1 MRKGNEIMS
10 EKNYKTKWHTV
21 RESYLRMLIGKA
33 MKYDILMDEDSKI
46 DIDTYDFYGEIY
58 RGLTGEELTIPNDQA
73 HLIKRANFVND
84 EIIKQ
89 TDETLEK
96 LDLAAKKH
104 GFE

>member
-1 MRKGNEIMS
+1 MN
-10 EKNYKTKWHTV
+10 EKNCETEWHTV
-21 RESYLRMLIGKA
+21 PESYLRMLIGKA
-33 MKYDILMDEDSKI
+33 MKYDIIMDEDSRI
-46 DIDTYDFYGEIY
+46 DIDSDDFYGEIY

-73 HLIKRANFVND
+73 HFIKRADFVNG

-89 TDETLEK
+89 IDEILER

>member
-1 MRKGNEIMS
+1 MS
-10 EKNYKTKWHTV
+10 EKNYETKWHTV

-33 MKYDILMDEDSKI
+33 LKYDILMSEDSGI
-46 DIDTYDFYGEIY
+46 DIDSDDFYGEIY

-73 HLIKRANFVND
+73 HFIKRANVVNG
-84 EIIKQ
+84 EITKQ

-96 LDLAAKKH
+96 LDIAAKKH

>member
-1 MRKGNEIMS
+1 MSGN
-10 EKNYKTKWHTV
+10 NYETKWHTV

-46 DIDTYDFYGEIY
+46 DIDSDDFYGEIY

-73 HLIKRANFVND
+73 HFIKRANFVNG

-89 TDETLEK
+89 TDEILER

-104 GFE
+104 EFE